1 VSTRAIAAATIGFF
15 AALLQL
21 VSGLVSVPVALAC
34 GALLAVA
41 CLLIVR
47 YVEVE
52 LEAMGTVLLPTL
64 ASAAGVSCL
73 AFVPGRQ
80 SPVLWAAPLL
90 ACAGAATLVWIRQM
104 SEERCAL
111 CASRLGRRVAFDCPR
126 CLLRVCDGCWVFEYR
141 RCRLC
146 EQNHVPVFTDSKW
159 WDRELGPRLTFG
171 RCQLCLT
178 PVDTEGTDLRACGD
192 CGRPQCRNCWD
203 ASNGE
208 CRRCGWIVRDLP
220 PALRPYVTSADREAS
235 GHPDVPWPH

>member
-1 VSTRAIAAATIGFF
+1 VSTRTIAVATVGFF
-15 AALLQL
+15 AGLLQL
-21 VSGLVSVPVALAC
+21 IGGLVSTPAALAC

-47 YVEVE
+47 FLEIE
-52 LEAMGTVLLPTL
+52 LESVGAVLLPTL

-90 ACAGAATLVWIRQM
+90 TCAVAVALLLIRQM
-104 SEERCAL
+104 SAERCAL
-111 CASRLGRRVAFDCPR
+111 CGSRLGGRVAFECPR
-126 CLLRVCDGCWVFEYR
+126 CVLRVCDACWVFEYC

-146 EQNHVPVFTDSKW
+146 EQNHVPVFTDAKW

-178 PVDTEGTDLRACGD
+178 PVDTEGTDLRACRD

-208 CRRCGWIVRDLP
+208 CRRCGWIVNDLP
-220 PALRPYVTSADREAS
+220 VALRPYMTSSNREAA
-235 GHPDVPWPH
+235 GRPAVPWPH